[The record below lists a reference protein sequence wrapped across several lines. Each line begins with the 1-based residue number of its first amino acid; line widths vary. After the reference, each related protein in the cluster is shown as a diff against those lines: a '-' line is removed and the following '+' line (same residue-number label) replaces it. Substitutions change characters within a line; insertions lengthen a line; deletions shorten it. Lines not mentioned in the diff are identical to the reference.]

1 MNKIVAKPVFDT
13 MEIGKLKASVEKI
26 GEQAKSIVISG
37 AEDYTA
43 AVQLTK
49 ATKIAS
55 NQITKFFKPAKDEA
69 NAVVKEIREEEKK
82 LLSPL
87 QSAESDIKTKILDY
101 QRAEQERQRA
111 EQEIIAERKRKEAE
125 KLMEMAIEAESDGNT
140 IESAILQ
147 EQAVEVEL
155 TPVVTQ
161 DFVPTVA
168 GASVRK
174 TWTAEIEDESI
185 IPIEINGMMIRPVDT
200 KLLNSLASSTKG
212 TMKIPG
218 VRFYQKET
226 LAIRTT

>member
-26 GEQAKSIVISG
+26 GEQAKSIAIKG
-37 AEDYTA
+37 ADDYTA

-125 KLMEMAIEAESDGNT
+125 KLMEMAIEAESDGNA

-161 DFVPTVA
+161 SFVPTTG
-168 GASVRK
+168 GASVKRI
-174 TWTAEIEDESI
+174 WTAEVEDESI

>member
-26 GEQAKSIVISG
+26 GEQAKSIVIKG

>member
-26 GEQAKSIVISG
+26 GDQAKSIVIKG

-125 KLMEMAIEAESDGNT
+125 KLMEMAIEAESDGNA

-174 TWTAEIEDESI
+174 TWTAEIEDESK

>member
-26 GEQAKSIVISG
+26 GEQAKSTVIKC
-37 AEDYTA
+37 AEDYTS

-87 QSAESDIKTKILDY
+87 QVAESDIKAKILDY
-101 QRAEQERQRA
+101 QRAEQERQRK

-125 KLMEMAIEAESDGNT
+125 KLMEMAIEAESDGNA

-161 DFVPTVA
+161 DLPTVA

-185 IPIEINGMMIRPVDT
+185 IPIEINGMTIRPVDT

>member
-101 QRAEQERQRA
+101 QKAEQERQRA

-125 KLMEMAIEAESDGNT
+125 KLMEMAIEAESDGNA